1 MKKFITDNIAWLL
14 IAFAVIAIAALVLA
28 IRHQKLLGKPA
39 ETTNGNS
46 ATDETPAADP
56 DPNRETFKANRP

>member
-46 ATDETPAADP
+46 ATVETPVAEP
-56 DPNRETFKANRP
+56 DPNRETGKTN